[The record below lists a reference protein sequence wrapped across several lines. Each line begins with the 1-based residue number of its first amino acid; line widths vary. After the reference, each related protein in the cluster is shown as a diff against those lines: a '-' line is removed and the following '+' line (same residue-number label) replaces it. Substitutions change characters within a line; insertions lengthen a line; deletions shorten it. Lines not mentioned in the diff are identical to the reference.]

1 MWQVSGKDYTK
12 INLEVNLI
20 PTRHIYITRNI
31 QSLYITSVKSGGLK
45 DNDNYS
51 CEAIGNIHI
60 EVQAYLL
67 D

>member
-12 INLEVNLI
+12 INLEVNSI
-20 PTRHIYITRNI
+20 PTRHICITLNI

-60 EVQAYLL
+60 EVQTYLL
-67 D
+67 N